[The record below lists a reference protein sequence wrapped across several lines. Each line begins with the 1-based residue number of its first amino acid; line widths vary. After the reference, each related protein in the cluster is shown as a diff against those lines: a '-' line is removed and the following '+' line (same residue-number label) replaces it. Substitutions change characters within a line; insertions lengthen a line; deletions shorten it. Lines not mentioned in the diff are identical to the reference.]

1 MSYYDKRASGDLM
14 TRVIEDVNAVER
26 LLIDGTEQ
34 GTVAIVSIF
43 GVLAILFATN
53 PVLAGMAMI
62 PIPLLAIGAMCYTLT
77 AHRRYRKQR
86 QSSSAM
92 NALLMDNLQGVREI
106 KAFGRERHE
115 DERFTDRAEAMR
127 QSTLSHHARLG
138 VLQPGDEFHRRERHL
153 PCVVDR
159 RRPGDEYRHVR
170 R

>member
-53 PVLAGMAMI
+53 PLLAGVAMI

-77 AHRRYRKQR
+77 AHSRYRKQR
-86 QSSSAM
+86 QASSAM
-92 NALLMDNLQGVREI
+92 NALLMDNLQASARSRRSAASGTRTAASPTVPRQCA
-106 KAFGRERHE
+106 KARSPSCAPGH
-115 DERFTDRAEAMR
+115 
-127 QSTLSHHARLG
+127 STT
-138 VLQPGDEFHRRERHL
+138 RR
-153 PCVVDR
+153 
-159 RRPGDEYRHVR
+159 
-170 R
+170 